1 MELSERKLD
10 APLGRTDADSSFCE
24 MRVDWATRGHDKVAV
39 THRALGVLALNDARG
54 DALTLRRTAC
64 MIERESNPV
73 LFLNLQVSGSSR
85 LEQGGRSQT
94 AAPGDLLLFDSQQ
107 PFVLEVDRRHHVLS
121 TRVPYAALE
130 PAAVTLL
137 RQHCVAPLGQ
147 TSPWLARALVGL
159 VQPFAQ
165 RSDEIDFVAGWAV
178 AEALLG
184 LLCTFPE
191 ARATRSSS
199 QRADAERLRRCIA
212 ELHADQDLKPAD
224 LADAL
229 GVSLRRLYALCA
241 AQGGSCMELVY
252 AHRLERARTLLLRP
266 GRPALSMSEL
276 AAACGFGSAPHFS
289 RRFAQRFGFPPTALR
304 KRR

>member
-1 MELSERKLD
+1 MERSERKLD
-10 APLGRTDADSSFCE
+10 ASPARTGAHSPFCE
-24 MRVDWATRGHDKVAV
+24 MRIDWASRDHDKTVV
-39 THRALGVLALNDARG
+39 TQRPLGALALNDARG
-54 DALTLRRTAC
+54 DALALTRTAR
-64 MIERESNPV
+64 MIERESAPV
-73 LFLNLQVSGSSR
+73 FYLNLQVSGSSR
-85 LEQGGRSQT
+85 LEYGGRSQT
-94 AAPGDLLLFDSQQ
+94 AAPGELLLFDSQQ

-121 TRVPYAALE
+121 TRVPYAALR
-130 PAAVTLL
+130 PAVVTLL
-137 RQHCVAPLGQ
+137 RQHCVSPLEQ
-147 TSPWLARALVGL
+147 TSPWLARALAGL

-184 LLCTFPE
+184 LLCTLPE

-199 QRADAERLRRCIA
+199 HSGDGERLRRCIA

-224 LADAL
+224 LAHAL
-229 GVSLRRLYALCA
+229 GVSVRRLYALCA
-241 AQGGSCMELVY
+241 AQGGSCMELLY

-266 GRPALSMSEL
+266 GGQEMSMREL

-304 KRR
+304 KRH